1 MAFVLLT
8 QVRWSDRLTLA
19 DGTVLT
25 GRVQATPEGYLVADA
40 SGSEHRIPLA
50 LVGRRD
56 LGGRDAPDVAFGLP
70 GLAARLGGHAGASA
84 LVVLLLAAMVALTA
98 WRWERLVHVL
108 RLSLPISEALRLTWV
123 GMFFNLAVPGSTGG
137 DVVKAFYA
145 AKRLGAPT
153 RSVVSVFV
161 DRALGLFALVLVA
174 GAALALA
181 PSDPAYARPG
191 RLVLACLGG
200 AVLGSVVLL
209 SRRVRRR
216 LGLAALTRH
225 LPFAGILAEI
235 DAALRLY
242 RGHPLA
248 IAFAVALSLLN
259 HLGTVLCAWILVGA
273 LGFRD
278 LGLLP
283 LLVVVPLASLISA
296 VPLLPGGWGVGEVA
310 YAWLLAPFGVAPT
323 EAVGLSVVLRL
334 AMLLVGL
341 PGGLLWML
349 ARGAPAPAEAA
360 AAVERTV
367 EELEVEALAP
377 GTAPEGTDAGR
388 IA

>member
-1 MAFVLLT
+1 MVFVLVT
-8 QVRWSDRLTLA
+8 QVRWSDRLTLK
-19 DGTVLT
+19 DGTELT
-25 GRVQATPEGYLVADA
+25 GRVHSTAEGYRVVEA
-40 SGSEHRIPLA
+40 SGGARDVPLA

-98 WRWERLVHVL
+98 WRWERLIHVL
-108 RLSLPISEALRLTWV
+108 RLSLPLPEALRLTWV
-123 GMFFNLAVPGSTGG
+123 GMFFNIAVPGSTGG

-145 AKRLGAPT
+145 ARLLGAPT
-153 RSVVSVFV
+153 RAVVSVFV

-174 GAALALA
+174 GAAVALA

-191 RLVLACLGG
+191 RLVWACLAA

-225 LPFAGILAEI
+225 LPFAGVLAEI

-248 IAFAVALSLLN
+248 IASAVGLSLLN

-283 LLVVVPLASLISA
+283 LLVVVPLASLIAA

-310 YAWLLAPFGVAPT
+310 YAWLLAPFGVEPT

-341 PGGLLWML
+341 PGGLLWL
-349 ARGAPAPAEAA
+349 LSRGAAAPAEAA
-360 AAVERTV
+360 AAMERTV
-367 EELEVEALAP
+367 EELEVEALGPGVAP
-377 GTAPEGTDAGR
+377 GATDAGR